1 MHKFNLMNNNVYFK
15 LNHYVHNVK
24 QSNKHNNILKNSVV
38 FIHFNYIKY
47 KSSQSS
53 EYILSWFVLNNN
65 AQLNFF
71 S

>member
-15 LNHYVHNVK
+15 LNHCVHNVK
-24 QSNKHNNILKNSVV
+24 QSKKHNIIFKNSVV

-53 EYILSWFVLNNN
+53 EYILS
-65 AQLNFF
+65 
-71 S
+71 